1 MMDHFTQMRIL
12 DHKQR
17 HRHCNRIIILL
28 GFILKFCLLL
38 DAWFRGMLF
47 RFHLFFNEHVQI
59 CRSGFFWFVCRNAL
73 HFTAPKS
80 EVIFQ
85 ELVRK
90 GELTV
95 EQGRVLNE
103 ELKHN
108 LREAIRENVT
118 VNVLDMSEDIMSS
131 VKDMDDEQLEA
142 LKQCIRDAEQ
152 ARKAEEVSEAV
163 DDGEKNDTE
172 EPVGEDMD

>member
-1 MMDHFTQMRIL
+1 MDQLGEGLRKLIL
-12 DHKQR
+12 AGVGAAAATK
-17 HRHCNRIIILL
+17 
-28 GFILKFCLLL
+28 
-38 DAWFRGMLF
+38 
-47 RFHLFFNEHVQI
+47 E
-59 CRSGFFWFVCRNAL
+59 
-73 HFTAPKS
+73 KS

-108 LREAIRENVT
+108 LREAILENVT

-131 VKDMDDEQLEA
+131 VKDIDDEQLEA

>member
-1 MMDHFTQMRIL
+1 MDQLGEGLRKLIL
-12 DHKQR
+12 AGVGAAAATK
-17 HRHCNRIIILL
+17 
-28 GFILKFCLLL
+28 
-38 DAWFRGMLF
+38 
-47 RFHLFFNEHVQI
+47 E
-59 CRSGFFWFVCRNAL
+59 
-73 HFTAPKS
+73 KS

-108 LREAIRENVT
+108 LREAILENVT

-152 ARKAEEVSEAV
+152 ARKAEEVSKAV

>member
-1 MMDHFTQMRIL
+1 MDQLGEGLRKLIL
-12 DHKQR
+12 AGVGAAAATK
-17 HRHCNRIIILL
+17 
-28 GFILKFCLLL
+28 
-38 DAWFRGMLF
+38 
-47 RFHLFFNEHVQI
+47 E
-59 CRSGFFWFVCRNAL
+59 
-73 HFTAPKS
+73 KS

-152 ARKAEEVSEAV
+152 TRKAEEVSEAV

>member
-1 MMDHFTQMRIL
+1 MDQLGEGLRKLIL
-12 DHKQR
+12 AGVGAAAATK
-17 HRHCNRIIILL
+17 
-28 GFILKFCLLL
+28 
-38 DAWFRGMLF
+38 
-47 RFHLFFNEHVQI
+47 E
-59 CRSGFFWFVCRNAL
+59 
-73 HFTAPKS
+73 KS

>member
-1 MMDHFTQMRIL
+1 MDQLGEGLRKLIL
-12 DHKQR
+12 AGVGVAAATK
-17 HRHCNRIIILL
+17 
-28 GFILKFCLLL
+28 
-38 DAWFRGMLF
+38 
-47 RFHLFFNEHVQI
+47 E
-59 CRSGFFWFVCRNAL
+59 
-73 HFTAPKS
+73 KS

-108 LREAIRENVT
+108 LREAILENVT

>member
-1 MMDHFTQMRIL
+1 MDQLGEGLRKLIL
-12 DHKQR
+12 AGVGAAAATK
-17 HRHCNRIIILL
+17 
-28 GFILKFCLLL
+28 
-38 DAWFRGMLF
+38 
-47 RFHLFFNEHVQI
+47 E
-59 CRSGFFWFVCRNAL
+59 
-73 HFTAPKS
+73 KS
-80 EVIFQ
+80 EIIFQ

-108 LREAIRENVT
+108 LREAILENVT

-152 ARKAEEVSEAV
+152 ARKAEEISEAV

>member
-1 MMDHFTQMRIL
+1 MDQLGEDFRKLIL
-12 DHKQR
+12 AGVGAAAATK
-17 HRHCNRIIILL
+17 
-28 GFILKFCLLL
+28 
-38 DAWFRGMLF
+38 
-47 RFHLFFNEHVQI
+47 E
-59 CRSGFFWFVCRNAL
+59 
-73 HFTAPKS
+73 KS

-108 LREAIRENVT
+108 LREAILENVT

>member
-1 MMDHFTQMRIL
+1 MDQLGEGLRKLIL
-12 DHKQR
+12 AGVGAAAATK
-17 HRHCNRIIILL
+17 
-28 GFILKFCLLL
+28 
-38 DAWFRGMLF
+38 
-47 RFHLFFNEHVQI
+47 E
-59 CRSGFFWFVCRNAL
+59 
-73 HFTAPKS
+73 KS

-85 ELVRK
+85 ELVRQ

-108 LREAIRENVT
+108 LREAILENVT

>member
-1 MMDHFTQMRIL
+1 MDQLGEGLRKLIL
-12 DHKQR
+12 AGVGAAAATK
-17 HRHCNRIIILL
+17 
-28 GFILKFCLLL
+28 
-38 DAWFRGMLF
+38 
-47 RFHLFFNEHVQI
+47 E
-59 CRSGFFWFVCRNAL
+59 
-73 HFTAPKS
+73 KS

-142 LKQCIRDAEQ
+142 LKQCIRDAKQ

>member
-1 MMDHFTQMRIL
+1 MDQLGEGLRKLIL
-12 DHKQR
+12 AGVGAAAATK
-17 HRHCNRIIILL
+17 
-28 GFILKFCLLL
+28 
-38 DAWFRGMLF
+38 
-47 RFHLFFNEHVQI
+47 E
-59 CRSGFFWFVCRNAL
+59 
-73 HFTAPKS
+73 KS

-172 EPVGEDMD
+172 EPVG

>member
-1 MMDHFTQMRIL
+1 MDQLGEGLRKLIL
-12 DHKQR
+12 ACVGAAAATK
-17 HRHCNRIIILL
+17 
-28 GFILKFCLLL
+28 
-38 DAWFRGMLF
+38 
-47 RFHLFFNEHVQI
+47 E
-59 CRSGFFWFVCRNAL
+59 
-73 HFTAPKS
+73 KS

>member
-1 MMDHFTQMRIL
+1 MDQLGEGLRKLIL
-12 DHKQR
+12 AGVGAAAATK
-17 HRHCNRIIILL
+17 
-28 GFILKFCLLL
+28 
-38 DAWFRGMLF
+38 
-47 RFHLFFNEHVQI
+47 E
-59 CRSGFFWFVCRNAL
+59 
-73 HFTAPKS
+73 KS

-108 LREAIRENVT
+108 LSEAIRENVT

-142 LKQCIRDAEQ
+142 LKQCIRDAER

>member
-1 MMDHFTQMRIL
+1 MDQLGEGLRKLIL
-12 DHKQR
+12 AGVGAAAATK
-17 HRHCNRIIILL
+17 
-28 GFILKFCLLL
+28 
-38 DAWFRGMLF
+38 
-47 RFHLFFNEHVQI
+47 E
-59 CRSGFFWFVCRNAL
+59 
-73 HFTAPKS
+73 KS

-142 LKQCIRDAEQ
+142 LKQCIRDDEQ

>member
-1 MMDHFTQMRIL
+1 MDQLGEGLRKLIL
-12 DHKQR
+12 AGVGAAAATK
-17 HRHCNRIIILL
+17 
-28 GFILKFCLLL
+28 
-38 DAWFRGMLF
+38 
-47 RFHLFFNEHVQI
+47 E
-59 CRSGFFWFVCRNAL
+59 
-73 HFTAPKS
+73 KS

-172 EPVGEDMD
+172 ESVGEDMD

>member
-1 MMDHFTQMRIL
+1 MDQLGEGLRKLIL
-12 DHKQR
+12 AGVGAAAATK
-17 HRHCNRIIILL
+17 
-28 GFILKFCLLL
+28 
-38 DAWFRGMLF
+38 
-47 RFHLFFNEHVQI
+47 E
-59 CRSGFFWFVCRNAL
+59 
-73 HFTAPKS
+73 KS

-95 EQGRVLNE
+95 KQGRVLNE

-118 VNVLDMSEDIMSS
+118 INVLDMSEDIMSS

>member
-1 MMDHFTQMRIL
+1 MDQLGKDLRKLIL
-12 DHKQR
+12 AGVGAAAATK
-17 HRHCNRIIILL
+17 
-28 GFILKFCLLL
+28 
-38 DAWFRGMLF
+38 
-47 RFHLFFNEHVQI
+47 E
-59 CRSGFFWFVCRNAL
+59 
-73 HFTAPKS
+73 KS

>member
-1 MMDHFTQMRIL
+1 MDQLGEGLRKLIL
-12 DHKQR
+12 AGVGAAAATK
-17 HRHCNRIIILL
+17 
-28 GFILKFCLLL
+28 
-38 DAWFRGMLF
+38 
-47 RFHLFFNEHVQI
+47 E
-59 CRSGFFWFVCRNAL
+59 
-73 HFTAPKS
+73 KS

-108 LREAIRENVT
+108 LRESIRENVT

>member
-1 MMDHFTQMRIL
+1 MDQLGEGLRKLIL
-12 DHKQR
+12 AGVGAVAATK
-17 HRHCNRIIILL
+17 
-28 GFILKFCLLL
+28 
-38 DAWFRGMLF
+38 
-47 RFHLFFNEHVQI
+47 E
-59 CRSGFFWFVCRNAL
+59 
-73 HFTAPKS
+73 KS

-108 LREAIRENVT
+108 LREAILENVT

>member
-1 MMDHFTQMRIL
+1 MDQLGEGLRKLIL
-12 DHKQR
+12 AGVGAAAATK
-17 HRHCNRIIILL
+17 
-28 GFILKFCLLL
+28 
-38 DAWFRGMLF
+38 
-47 RFHLFFNEHVQI
+47 E
-59 CRSGFFWFVCRNAL
+59 
-73 HFTAPKS
+73 KS

-131 VKDMDDEQLEA
+131 VKDMDDEQLEV

>member
-1 MMDHFTQMRIL
+1 MDQLGEGLRKLIL
-12 DHKQR
+12 AGVGAAAATK
-17 HRHCNRIIILL
+17 
-28 GFILKFCLLL
+28 
-38 DAWFRGMLF
+38 
-47 RFHLFFNEHVQI
+47 E
-59 CRSGFFWFVCRNAL
+59 
-73 HFTAPKS
+73 KS

-108 LREAIRENVT
+108 LREAILENVT

-152 ARKAEEVSEAV
+152 ARKAEEISEAV

>member
-1 MMDHFTQMRIL
+1 MDQLGEGLRKLIL
-12 DHKQR
+12 AGVGAAAATK
-17 HRHCNRIIILL
+17 
-28 GFILKFCLLL
+28 
-38 DAWFRGMLF
+38 
-47 RFHLFFNEHVQI
+47 E
-59 CRSGFFWFVCRNAL
+59 
-73 HFTAPKS
+73 KS

-118 VNVLDMSEDIMSS
+118 INVLDMSEDIMSS

-152 ARKAEEVSEAV
+152 ARKAEEISEAV

>member
-1 MMDHFTQMRIL
+1 MDQLGEGLRKLIL
-12 DHKQR
+12 AGVGAAAATK
-17 HRHCNRIIILL
+17 
-28 GFILKFCLLL
+28 
-38 DAWFRGMLF
+38 
-47 RFHLFFNEHVQI
+47 E
-59 CRSGFFWFVCRNAL
+59 
-73 HFTAPKS
+73 KS

-118 VNVLDMSEDIMSS
+118 VNVLDMAEDIMSS

>member
-1 MMDHFTQMRIL
+1 MDQLGEGLRKLIL
-12 DHKQR
+12 AGVGAAAATK
-17 HRHCNRIIILL
+17 
-28 GFILKFCLLL
+28 
-38 DAWFRGMLF
+38 
-47 RFHLFFNEHVQI
+47 E
-59 CRSGFFWFVCRNAL
+59 
-73 HFTAPKS
+73 KS

-108 LREAIRENVT
+108 LREAIQENVT

>member
-1 MMDHFTQMRIL
+1 MGEDLRKLIL
-12 DHKQR
+12 AGVGAAAATK
-17 HRHCNRIIILL
+17 
-28 GFILKFCLLL
+28 
-38 DAWFRGMLF
+38 
-47 RFHLFFNEHVQI
+47 E
-59 CRSGFFWFVCRNAL
+59 
-73 HFTAPKS
+73 KS

>member
-1 MMDHFTQMRIL
+1 MDQLGEGLRKLIL
-12 DHKQR
+12 AGVGAAAATK
-17 HRHCNRIIILL
+17 
-28 GFILKFCLLL
+28 
-38 DAWFRGMLF
+38 
-47 RFHLFFNEHVQI
+47 E
-59 CRSGFFWFVCRNAL
+59 
-73 HFTAPKS
+73 KS

-118 VNVLDMSEDIMSS
+118 ANVLDMSEDIMSS

>member
-1 MMDHFTQMRIL
+1 MDQLGEGLRKLIL
-12 DHKQR
+12 AGVGAAAATK
-17 HRHCNRIIILL
+17 
-28 GFILKFCLLL
+28 
-38 DAWFRGMLF
+38 
-47 RFHLFFNEHVQI
+47 E
-59 CRSGFFWFVCRNAL
+59 
-73 HFTAPKS
+73 KS
-80 EVIFQ
+80 EVIFK

-152 ARKAEEVSEAV
+152 ARKDEEVSEAV

>member
-1 MMDHFTQMRIL
+1 MDQLGEGLRKLIL
-12 DHKQR
+12 AGVGAAAATK
-17 HRHCNRIIILL
+17 
-28 GFILKFCLLL
+28 
-38 DAWFRGMLF
+38 
-47 RFHLFFNEHVQI
+47 E
-59 CRSGFFWFVCRNAL
+59 
-73 HFTAPKS
+73 KS
-80 EVIFQ
+80 EIIFQ

-152 ARKAEEVSEAV
+152 ARKTEEVSEAV

>member
-1 MMDHFTQMRIL
+1 MDQLGEGLRKLIL
-12 DHKQR
+12 AGVVVAAATK
-17 HRHCNRIIILL
+17 
-28 GFILKFCLLL
+28 
-38 DAWFRGMLF
+38 
-47 RFHLFFNEHVQI
+47 E
-59 CRSGFFWFVCRNAL
+59 
-73 HFTAPKS
+73 KS

>member
-1 MMDHFTQMRIL
+1 MDQLGEGLRKLIL
-12 DHKQR
+12 AGVGAAAATK
-17 HRHCNRIIILL
+17 
-28 GFILKFCLLL
+28 
-38 DAWFRGMLF
+38 
-47 RFHLFFNEHVQI
+47 E
-59 CRSGFFWFVCRNAL
+59 
-73 HFTAPKS
+73 KS

-172 EPVGEDMD
+172 EPAGEDMD

>member
-1 MMDHFTQMRIL
+1 MDQLGEGLRKLIL
-12 DHKQR
+12 AGVGAAAATK
-17 HRHCNRIIILL
+17 
-28 GFILKFCLLL
+28 
-38 DAWFRGMLF
+38 
-47 RFHLFFNEHVQI
+47 E
-59 CRSGFFWFVCRNAL
+59 
-73 HFTAPKS
+73 KS

-108 LREAIRENVT
+108 LREAILENVT

-172 EPVGEDMD
+172 DPVGEDMD

>member
-1 MMDHFTQMRIL
+1 MDQLGEGLRKLIL
-12 DHKQR
+12 AGVGAAAATK
-17 HRHCNRIIILL
+17 
-28 GFILKFCLLL
+28 
-38 DAWFRGMLF
+38 
-47 RFHLFFNEHVQI
+47 E
-59 CRSGFFWFVCRNAL
+59 
-73 HFTAPKS
+73 KS

-172 EPVGEDMD
+172 EPGGEDMD